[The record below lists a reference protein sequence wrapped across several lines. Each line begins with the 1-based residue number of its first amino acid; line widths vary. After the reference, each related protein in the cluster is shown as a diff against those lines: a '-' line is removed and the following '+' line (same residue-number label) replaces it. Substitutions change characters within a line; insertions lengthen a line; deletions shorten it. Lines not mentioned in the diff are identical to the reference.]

1 MLWVHLQ
8 SDGAVK
14 RRAKNQ
20 SPKGSELHGS
30 FIHNMF
36 MQDIGPN
43 VSGLCDTP
51 WHVHFIFLLKTS
63 NRAHI
68 FFLILSLWMFL
79 GSESRSVMSLRTHGL
94 YRLWNSP
101 GQNTRVGSLS
111 LLQGVFPT
119 QGSNPGLP
127 HYRRILYQLSHKGS
141 PRILE
146 WVANSTIK

>member
-79 GSESRSVMSLRTHGL
+79 GSESCSVMSTLCEPMDYTVYG
-94 YRLWNSP
+94 
-101 GQNTRVGSLS
+101 T
-111 LLQGVFPT
+111 LQA
-119 QGSNPGLP
+119 
-127 HYRRILYQLSHKGS
+127 
-141 PRILE
+141 RILE
-146 WVANSTIK
+146 WAVFPFSRGSSQPRDRTQVSHITGRFFTS